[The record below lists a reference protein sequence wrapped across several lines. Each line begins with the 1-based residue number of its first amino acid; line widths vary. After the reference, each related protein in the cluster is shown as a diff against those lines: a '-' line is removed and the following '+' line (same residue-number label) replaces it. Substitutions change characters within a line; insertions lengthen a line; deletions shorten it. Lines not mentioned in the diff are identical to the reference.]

1 MWVVLISGGSSSGN
15 MVFIASLVVIAV
27 THWHNL
33 LHCCLPET
41 AEFFLS
47 VSWILQKKIPHILHF
62 LLYYHD
68 SEIPCLGFHWRE
80 LSVFH
85 LVKVLEIASNWWAL
99 WIPCVEQKHHLASHT
114 HKNLHIFPK
123 TKIIMNRWII
133 YLKFTSLPLANLS
146 LTFHHYDF
154 QGMLLASF
162 LIKECFF

>member
-41 AEFFLS
+41 AEFFS
-47 VSWILQKKIPHILHF
+47 QYPEYCKKIPHILHF
-62 LLYYHD
+62 FALLPWFR
-68 SEIPCLGFHWRE
+68 IPCLGFHWRE

-85 LVKVLEIASNWWAL
+85 LVKVLIHLKLMGL

-114 HKNLHIFPK
+114 HTNLHIFPK

-154 QGMLLASF
+154 QGDALGLFSY
-162 LIKECFF
+162 